1 MENLEKNT
9 KKKIKKPNNF
19 IKNNKVK
26 NNKDKTEELKD
37 KPTPRMFK
45 MTPKSSKFLH
55 QLGVTGR
62 KHTEKPVP
70 LNDPDYEK
78 KIREIQAKE
87 AKKIR
92 SDEVVN
98 NNSKKQNNN
107 KQAKKKANKN
117 RKQKENNNN
126 FQNNKKPENWKQ
138 KPATDNQVKTIPNSE
153 KSTAKTAINLII
165 KRTFETSKQNNL
177 IAPNLKQNPNKK
189 NKPQQPNVAAKN
201 NNQKEVKKLNN
212 NFVNNQKNHNKNNAA
227 NKGDNKQPTK
237 PLNQSKLSKSTIV
250 ELPFAINFGNS
261 QPKSAKPNQKN
272 PPNQAQKV
280 VNQKNNNKQQSKPL
294 NQPKLSKSTILELPF
309 APNFTSNQP
318 KPTQKE
324 DPKKVKAKKAEN
336 SEPQESNKQVKKL
349 EVKTNQQKQDQTKKK
364 QPQENKNQQI
374 KAVNLGNKQQKTN
387 NNNQKNSVDKSKN
400 DNNKK
405 KPEANQKQESLNPN
419 NNNKKKEDSKNESNN
434 IPLIN
439 KNISDQQIVK
449 ISNYIKDNYPVI
461 YAELKEKNRLGF
473 NSNLDDDKLIVYA
486 NYEAKDL
493 ELLLKKFKVVTNNIG
508 LYEEALTHN
517 SYANEMHLKYNY
529 QRLEF
534 LGDAIINKIVAEY
547 LFNHSDSSEG
557 EMTKDRIKII
567 QSNTLIKAATQLE
580 LINYIR
586 VGEGLKIAPLS
597 PKILED
603 IFEAFI
609 GAMYLDQ
616 GEYAVRKILNDT
628 IIGYYQKGQLTENT
642 DYKSIFQEIIHS
654 TGLNMK
660 IHYERTYDRQKNL
673 HTVSLYAG
681 GIMYGEGKDSN
692 THKAEIKAAKEAISK
707 FRGLLKLE
715 K

>member
-19 IKNNKVK
+19 KK

-117 RKQKENNNN
+117 KKQKGNNNN

-138 KPATDNQVKTIPNSE
+138 KPAANNQVKAIPNSE

-165 KRTFETSKQNNL
+165 KRTFETLKQNNL

-189 NKPQQPNVAAKN
+189 DKPQQPNVAAKN
-201 NNQKEVKKLNN
+201 NNQKEVKKSYN
-212 NFVNNQKNHNKNNAA
+212 NFVNNQKNHNKNNAG

-250 ELPFAINFGNS
+250 ELPFA
-261 QPKSAKPNQKN
+261 
-272 PPNQAQKV
+272 
-280 VNQKNNNKQQSKPL
+280 
-294 NQPKLSKSTILELPF
+294 
-309 APNFTSNQP
+309 PNFTSNQP

-324 DPKKVKAKKAEN
+324 DPKKVKSKKAEN

-374 KAVNLGNKQQKTN
+374 KAVNLGNNQQKTN

-461 YAELKEKNRLGF
+461 YADLKEKNRLGF

>member
-19 IKNNKVK
+19 KK

-117 RKQKENNNN
+117 KKQKGNNNN

-138 KPATDNQVKTIPNSE
+138 KPAANNQVKAIPNSE

-165 KRTFETSKQNNL
+165 KRTFETLKQNNL

-189 NKPQQPNVAAKN
+189 DKPQQPNVAAKN
-201 NNQKEVKKLNN
+201 NNRKEVKKLNN
-212 NFVNNQKNHNKNNAA
+212 NFVNNQKNHNKNNAG
-227 NKGDNKQPTK
+227 NKGD
-237 PLNQSKLSKSTIV
+237 
-250 ELPFAINFGNS
+250 
-261 QPKSAKPNQKN
+261 
-272 PPNQAQKV
+272 
-280 VNQKNNNKQQSKPL
+280 NKQQSKPL

-324 DPKKVKAKKAEN
+324 DPKKVKSKKAEN

-374 KAVNLGNKQQKTN
+374 KAVNLGNNQQKTN

-461 YAELKEKNRLGF
+461 YADLKEKNRLGF

-493 ELLLKKFKVVTNNIG
+493 ELLLKKFKVVTDNIG

>member
-19 IKNNKVK
+19 KK

-117 RKQKENNNN
+117 KKQKGNNNN

-138 KPATDNQVKTIPNSE
+138 KPAANNQVKAIPNSE

-165 KRTFETSKQNNL
+165 KRTFETLKQNNL

-189 NKPQQPNVAAKN
+189 DKPQQPNVAAKN
-201 NNQKEVKKLNN
+201 NNQKEVKKPYN
-212 NFVNNQKNHNKNNAA
+212 NFVNNQKNHNKNNAG

-250 ELPFAINFGNS
+250 ELPF
-261 QPKSAKPNQKN
+261 
-272 PPNQAQKV
+272 
-280 VNQKNNNKQQSKPL
+280 
-294 NQPKLSKSTILELPF
+294 T
-309 APNFTSNQP
+309 PNFTSNQP

-324 DPKKVKAKKAEN
+324 DSKKVKAKKAEN
-336 SEPQESNKQVKKL
+336 SQPQESNKQVKKL

-364 QPQENKNQQI
+364 QPKENKNQQI
-374 KAVNLGNKQQKTN
+374 KAVNLNNNQQKTN
-387 NNNQKNSVDKSKN
+387 NNNQKNSVDKSEN

-405 KPEANQKQESLNPN
+405 KSEANQKQENLNPN

-461 YAELKEKNRLGF
+461 YADLKEKNRLGF

>member
-19 IKNNKVK
+19 KK

-117 RKQKENNNN
+117 KKQKGNNNN

-138 KPATDNQVKTIPNSE
+138 KPAANNQVKAIPNSE

-165 KRTFETSKQNNL
+165 KRTFETLKQNNL

-189 NKPQQPNVAAKN
+189 DKPQQPNVAAKN
-201 NNQKEVKKLNN
+201 NNQKEVKKSYN
-212 NFVNNQKNHNKNNAA
+212 NFVNNQKNHNKNNAG

-250 ELPFAINFGNS
+250 ELPFA
-261 QPKSAKPNQKN
+261 
-272 PPNQAQKV
+272 
-280 VNQKNNNKQQSKPL
+280 
-294 NQPKLSKSTILELPF
+294 
-309 APNFTSNQP
+309 PNFTSNQP

-324 DPKKVKAKKAEN
+324 DPKKVKSKKAEN
-336 SEPQESNKQVKKL
+336 LEPQESNKQVKKL

-374 KAVNLGNKQQKTN
+374 KAVNLGNNQQKTN

-461 YAELKEKNRLGF
+461 YADLKEKNRLGF

>member
-19 IKNNKVK
+19 KK

-117 RKQKENNNN
+117 KKQKGNNNN

-138 KPATDNQVKTIPNSE
+138 KPAANNQVKAIPNSE

-165 KRTFETSKQNNL
+165 KRTFETLKQNNL

-189 NKPQQPNVAAKN
+189 DKPQQPNVAAKN
-201 NNQKEVKKLNN
+201 NNQKEVKKSYN
-212 NFVNNQKNHNKNNAA
+212 NFVNNQKNHNKNNAG

-250 ELPFAINFGNS
+250 ELPF
-261 QPKSAKPNQKN
+261 
-272 PPNQAQKV
+272 
-280 VNQKNNNKQQSKPL
+280 
-294 NQPKLSKSTILELPF
+294 T
-309 APNFTSNQP
+309 PNFTSNQP

-324 DPKKVKAKKAEN
+324 DSKKVKAKKAEN
-336 SEPQESNKQVKKL
+336 SQPQESNKQVKKL

-364 QPQENKNQQI
+364 QPKENKNQQI
-374 KAVNLGNKQQKTN
+374 KAVNLNNNQQKTN
-387 NNNQKNSVDKSKN
+387 NNNQKNSVDKSEN

-405 KPEANQKQESLNPN
+405 KSEANQKQENLNPN

-461 YAELKEKNRLGF
+461 YADLKEKNRLGF

-486 NYEAKDL
+486 NYKAKDL

>member
-1 MENLEKNT
+1 MK
-9 KKKIKKPNNF
+9 
-19 IKNNKVK
+19 KNNKVK

-138 KPATDNQVKTIPNSE
+138 KPATNIQVKTIPNSE

-189 NKPQQPNVAAKN
+189 NKPQQLNVAAKN
-201 NNQKEVKKLNN
+201 NNQKEVKKPNN
-212 NFVNNQKNHNKNNAA
+212 NFVNNQKNHNKNNAG

-237 PLNQSKLSKSTIV
+237 PLNQPKLSKSTIV
-250 ELPFAINFGNS
+250 
-261 QPKSAKPNQKN
+261 
-272 PPNQAQKV
+272 
-280 VNQKNNNKQQSKPL
+280 
-294 NQPKLSKSTILELPF
+294 ELPF

-324 DPKKVKAKKAEN
+324 DPKKVKSKKAEN
-336 SEPQESNKQVKKL
+336 SQPQESNKQVKKL

-374 KAVNLGNKQQKTN
+374 KAVNLNNNQQKTN

-405 KPEANQKQESLNPN
+405 KSEANQKQESLNQN
-419 NNNKKKEDSKNESNN
+419 NNNEKKEDSKNESNN
-434 IPLIN
+434 VPLIN

-461 YAELKEKNRLGF
+461 YADLKEKNRLGF

-628 IIGYYQKGQLTENT
+628 IIGYHQKGQLTENT

-681 GIMYGEGKDSN
+681 EIMYGEGKDSS
-692 THKAEIKAAKEAISK
+692 THKAEIKAAKDAISK

>member
-19 IKNNKVK
+19 KK

-117 RKQKENNNN
+117 KKQKGNNNN

-138 KPATDNQVKTIPNSE
+138 KPAANNQVKAIPNSE

-165 KRTFETSKQNNL
+165 KRTFETLKQNNL

-189 NKPQQPNVAAKN
+189 DKPQQPNVAAKN
-201 NNQKEVKKLNN
+201 NNQKEVKKPYN
-212 NFVNNQKNHNKNNAA
+212 NFVNNQKNHNKNNAG

-250 ELPFAINFGNS
+250 
-261 QPKSAKPNQKN
+261 
-272 PPNQAQKV
+272 
-280 VNQKNNNKQQSKPL
+280 
-294 NQPKLSKSTILELPF
+294 ELPF

-336 SEPQESNKQVKKL
+336 SQPQESNKQVKKL

-374 KAVNLGNKQQKTN
+374 KAVNLSNNQQKTN

-434 IPLIN
+434 IPIIN

-461 YAELKEKNRLGF
+461 YADLKEKNRLGF

>member
-19 IKNNKVK
+19 KK

-117 RKQKENNNN
+117 KKQKGNNNN

-138 KPATDNQVKTIPNSE
+138 KPAANNQVKAIPNSE

-165 KRTFETSKQNNL
+165 KRTFETLKQNNL

-189 NKPQQPNVAAKN
+189 DKPQQPNVAAKN
-201 NNQKEVKKLNN
+201 NNQKEVKKPYN
-212 NFVNNQKNHNKNNAA
+212 NFVNNQKNHNKNNAG

-237 PLNQSKLSKSTIV
+237 PLNQQKLSKSTIV
-250 ELPFAINFGNS
+250 ELPF
-261 QPKSAKPNQKN
+261 
-272 PPNQAQKV
+272 
-280 VNQKNNNKQQSKPL
+280 
-294 NQPKLSKSTILELPF
+294 T
-309 APNFTSNQP
+309 PNFTSNQP

-324 DPKKVKAKKAEN
+324 DSKKVKAKKAEN
-336 SEPQESNKQVKKL
+336 SQPQESNKQVKKL

-364 QPQENKNQQI
+364 QPKENKNQQI
-374 KAVNLGNKQQKTN
+374 KAVNLNNNQQKTN
-387 NNNQKNSVDKSKN
+387 NNNQKNSVDKSEN

-405 KPEANQKQESLNPN
+405 KSEANQKQENLNPN

-461 YAELKEKNRLGF
+461 YADLKEKNRLGF

>member
-19 IKNNKVK
+19 KK

-117 RKQKENNNN
+117 KKQKGNNNN

-138 KPATDNQVKTIPNSE
+138 KPAANNQVKAIPNSE

-165 KRTFETSKQNNL
+165 KRTFETLKQNNL

-189 NKPQQPNVAAKN
+189 DKPQQPNVAAKN
-201 NNQKEVKKLNN
+201 NNQKEVKKSYN
-212 NFVNNQKNHNKNNAA
+212 NFVNNQKNHNKNNAG

-250 ELPFAINFGNS
+250 ELPF
-261 QPKSAKPNQKN
+261 
-272 PPNQAQKV
+272 
-280 VNQKNNNKQQSKPL
+280 
-294 NQPKLSKSTILELPF
+294 T
-309 APNFTSNQP
+309 PNFTSNQP

-324 DPKKVKAKKAEN
+324 DPKKVKSKKAEN

-374 KAVNLGNKQQKTN
+374 KAVNLGNNQQKTN

-461 YAELKEKNRLGF
+461 YADLKEKNRLGF

>member
-19 IKNNKVK
+19 KK

-117 RKQKENNNN
+117 KKQKGNNNN

-138 KPATDNQVKTIPNSE
+138 KPAANNQVKAIPNSE

-165 KRTFETSKQNNL
+165 KRTFETLKQNNL

-189 NKPQQPNVAAKN
+189 DKPQQPNVAAKN
-201 NNQKEVKKLNN
+201 NNRKEVKKLNN
-212 NFVNNQKNHNKNNAA
+212 NFVNNQKNHNKNNAG
-227 NKGDNKQPTK
+227 NKGD
-237 PLNQSKLSKSTIV
+237 
-250 ELPFAINFGNS
+250 
-261 QPKSAKPNQKN
+261 
-272 PPNQAQKV
+272 
-280 VNQKNNNKQQSKPL
+280 NKQQSKPL

-324 DPKKVKAKKAEN
+324 DPKKVKSKKAEN

-374 KAVNLGNKQQKTN
+374 KAVNLGNNQQKTN

-461 YAELKEKNRLGF
+461 YADLKEKNRLGF